1 MTLFQLLDDRRPLRG
16 RLAMGVEYDG
26 SAYCGWQRL
35 KHAPSVQGELER
47 ALAKVASQSIT
58 VHASGRTDSGVHA
71 TRQVIHFD
79 SPVPRSQKAWVFGV
93 NANLAR
99 DVAVRWVREVP
110 DDFHS
115 RFKALA
121 RRYRY
126 LILNQMSR
134 PVLERAN
141 VTWCRDPLDADAM
154 HRAAQALVGEND
166 FSSFRA
172 AGCQSKT
179 PWRHLH
185 FIEVR
190 RHGPL
195 VVVDVQGN
203 AFLHH
208 MVRNIVGALVSVGR
222 GEQDDTYLA
231 RLLALRDRTLA
242 DVTAPA
248 CGLHFV
254 DSLYDNDWGLPQEPL
269 GPNLLAFLGEWTGE
283 RELPDCP
290 RVEFRRGRPLA
301 ETVGDDA
308 AVKEEEP

>member
-1 MTLFQLLDDRRPLRG
+1 MTLFRSLDDSQSLRG
-16 RLAMGVEYDG
+16 RLALGVEYDG

-47 ALAKVASQSIT
+47 ALAKVASQPIT

-71 TRQVIHFD
+71 TRQVVHFD
-79 SPVPRSQKAWVFGV
+79 TPVPRSQKAWVFGV

-110 DDFHS
+110 DDFHA

-154 HRAAQALVGEND
+154 HRAAQALVGEHD

-195 VVVDVQGN
+195 VVIDVQGN

-222 GEQDDTYLA
+222 GEQGDGYIA
-231 RLLALRDRTLA
+231 ELLALKDRTLS

-254 DSLYDNDWGLPQEPL
+254 DSLYDDAWGLPREPL

-290 RVEFRRGRPLA
+290 MVEFRRGEPRAKGTSVA
-301 ETVGDDA
+301 E
-308 AVKEEEP
+308 